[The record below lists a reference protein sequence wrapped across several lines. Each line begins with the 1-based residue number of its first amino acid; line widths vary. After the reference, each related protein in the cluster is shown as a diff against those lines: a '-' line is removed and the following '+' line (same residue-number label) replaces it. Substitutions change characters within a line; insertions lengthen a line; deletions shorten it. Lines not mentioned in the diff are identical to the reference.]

1 MPCTTIGKS
10 LKQQPVKLTDCDQT
24 KNIAVLETF
33 SANQQDTLHKLAHQ
47 DVSARSA
54 KKTENA
60 VNVLLRIYGSTQMVL
75 TQARCTSPRWLSWQ
89 HISQSEPA
97 TSSSTASRVPFSKL
111 SCSLS
116 DATQ

>member
-1 MPCTTIGKS
+1 MACTTIGRS

-60 VNVLLRIYGSTQMVL
+60 VNVLLRIYDQH
-75 TQARCTSPRWLSWQ
+75 RW
-89 HISQSEPA
+89 
-97 TSSSTASRVPFSKL
+97 F
-111 SCSLS
+111 
-116 DATQ
+116 